1 MKILLHICC
10 ANCAISPIEKIR
22 EEGNE
27 VVGYFFNPNIH
38 PYQEYQK
45 RLDSLKQYSERVG
58 LNVIYR
64 DEYLLEE
71 FLKNVSHRVNPVRNS
86 SRYDSKPSGA
96 LNSSGIILKSNP
108 AKGGTTEQR
117 GIISNGVKERC
128 QYCYSLRLEATAQ
141 EAKERNFDQF
151 STTLLQ
157 STHQDHALI
166 RETGERIGKELGI
179 PFYYEDSRQGWRKG
193 LEVSKSV
200 GLYRQEYCG
209 CIYSEKERFLK
220 GNKMSNDKVQMSN
233 KVQSS
238 NEIKNSNERVFDLEE
253 RTGRFGE
260 MIIEFVKTLER
271 NEINRSLIGQLV
283 DAGTSVGANYM
294 EADGAE
300 SKKDF
305 RHKIAICKKEAK
317 ETKHWLRMIRKA
329 NPHKAAECQ
338 RLWQEAHELTL
349 IFSSIILAK
358 KS

>member
-10 ANCAISPIEKIR
+10 ANCAIYPVEQIKEKR
-22 EEGNE
+22 NE

-45 RLDSLKQYSERVG
+45 RLEALKKYSERVG
-58 LNVIYR
+58 LEMIYR

-71 FLKNVSHRVNPVRNS
+71 FLRNVSHR
-86 SRYDSKPSGA
+86 
-96 LNSSGIILKSNP
+96 
-108 AKGGTTEQR
+108 
-117 GIISNGVKERC
+117 VKERC
-128 QYCYSLRLEATAQ
+128 QYCYSVRLEATAR
-141 EAKERNFDQF
+141 EAKKNAFDRF

-166 RETGERIGKELGI
+166 KETGERIAREIGI
-179 PFYYEDSRQGWRKG
+179 PFYYEDFRQGWKKG
-193 LEVSKSV
+193 VEVSKAME
-200 GLYRQEYCG
+200 LYRQQYCG

-220 GNKMSNDKVQMSN
+220 SNRMSNDKVQMPN
-233 KVQSS
+233 EAKSS
-238 NEIKNSNERVFDLEE
+238 NEKVFDLEE
-253 RTGRFGE
+253 RTGKFGE
-260 MIIEFVKTLER
+260 VIIEFAKTLER
-271 NEINRSLIGQLV
+271 NEINRPLIGQLV

-329 NPHKAAECQ
+329 NPHRAVECHK
-338 RLWQEAHELTL
+338 LWQEAHELTL
-349 IFSSIILAK
+349 IFSSIILSK
-358 KS
+358 KKKDFDV